1 MHFQCR
7 KVIKV
12 KFTVAWKEA
21 NRTSIFVFNLVKLC
35 MWIKKFFKK
44 KKLLIAGSNHLNLH
58 KMSLSQIKFKY
69 HIFTPFLQIY
79 SDDTKNIKIN
89 IVLQDYDNFLF
100 CIKYSFSKLII
111 LIVSL
116 CIIWLGKFQIISFKL
131 NVKIDNNRQYV
142 LFRSEI

>member
-1 MHFQCR
+1 MC
-7 KVIKV
+7 VD
-12 KFTVAWKEA
+12 
-21 NRTSIFVFNLVKLC
+21 
-35 MWIKKFFKK
+35 KKILYKK
-44 KKLLIAGSNHLNLH
+44 KILLIAGSNHLNLH

-131 NVKIDNNRQYV
+131 NVKIDNIIDSMYFLETKSSLPTSANPLRTFNNSF
-142 LFRSEI
+142 LSCIFIF